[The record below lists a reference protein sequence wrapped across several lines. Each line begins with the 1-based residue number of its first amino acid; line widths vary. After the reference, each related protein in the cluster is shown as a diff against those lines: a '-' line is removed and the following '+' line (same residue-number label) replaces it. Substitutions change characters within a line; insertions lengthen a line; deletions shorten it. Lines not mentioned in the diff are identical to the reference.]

1 MRHSILLAMLLAL
14 SSARAQDELVAYEPR
29 RAPVRT
35 ADSEEIAIIGSDS
48 AGLYRFAVPEG
59 TYAVDLLNAQGKRL
73 EPQPPISNGTV
84 DVRNMKPGTYTV
96 RAHTFEGISIRRF
109 SLLRRGATSWAVDP

>member
-1 MRHSILLAMLLAL
+1 MRHSLLVAILLTVAGVQ
-14 SSARAQDELVAYEPR
+14 AQDELVAYEPR

-35 ADSEEIAIIGSDS
+35 ADSEDIAIIGSDS
-48 AGLYRFAVPEG
+48 AGRYHFAVPEG

-73 EPQPPISNGTV
+73 VPQPPISNGTV

-109 SLLRRGATSWAVDP
+109 SLLRRGATSWAVNP